1 MTTDDS
7 FLDDHTFLGDGQP
20 DTLEQRLAREL
31 PDHGNGDVP
40 FERQPDAVGELVA
53 EPHEGEDDEDIEEQ
67 DILAKE
73 AGPARED
80 APAEQAAMHVMDLE
94 EAAEPEEDYSAFES
108 HADEDEES
116 DEGDEAEEGEVVLG
130 GFDVDGDG
138 EADRPFIGR
147 DDTADEFVYDSE
159 WDDDRVSPDDET

>member
-20 DTLEQRLAREL
+20 DTLDQRLAREL
-31 PDHGNGDVP
+31 PDEGNGDVP
-40 FERQPDAVGELVA
+40 FQRQPDAVGELVA
-53 EPHEGEDDEDIEEQ
+53 EPHEGEDEDELEEQ
-67 DILAKE
+67 DVLAQE
-73 AGPARED
+73 AGPARQD

-94 EAAEPEEDYSAFES
+94 AREEPEEDFSAFVS
-108 HADEDEES
+108 DADEDE
-116 DEGDEAEEGEVVLG
+116 DEEDEDSEEDLDETE
-130 GFDVDGDG
+130 DED
-138 EADRPFIGR
+138 DRERISR